1 MSRELKEALDILEK
15 EKSIS
20 KDTLL
25 EAIEQSLIQA
35 CKNHFGKADNV
46 HVTIDPETCDFS
58 VYADRSIVEYV
69 EDPAMEISLA
79 DALKITSRAEIGGMI
94 QVPIQSKEFGRI
106 ATQNAKNVILQKIRE
121 EERKVLYDEYYG
133 KEKEVVTG
141 IVQRVMGKNVSI
153 NLGKADAVLSENEQV
168 KGETFQP
175 TERIK
180 VYILEVKD
188 TPKGP
193 RILVSR
199 THPGLVKRLFESE
212 VAEVKDGTVEIK
224 SIAREAGSRTKIAVW
239 SNDPDVDAV
248 GACVG
253 MNGAR
258 VNAVVEEL
266 RGEKINIINWDENP
280 AILIENAL
288 SPAKVIAV
296 MADPDEK
303 IAGVIVPD
311 YQLSLAIGKEGQN
324 ARLAARLTGYKID
337 IINWDENPAI
347 LIENALSPAKVI
359 AVMADPDEKTA
370 LVVVPD
376 YQLSLAIGKEGQ
388 NARLAARLTGFKID
402 IKSETQ
408 AKEAG
413 DFYDYDD
420 DETAE
425 DAAEASAEETSA
437 EDSLTE
443 ETEAEEV
450 SEEVPVEEEP
460 QAQEAGENEDEE

>member
-46 HVTIDPETCDFS
+46 HVTINPETCDFS

-133 KEKEVVTG
+133 KEKEVVT
-141 IVQRVMGKNVSI
+141 KNVSI

-266 RGEKINIINWDENP
+266 RGE
-280 AILIENAL
+280 
-288 SPAKVIAV
+288 
-296 MADPDEK
+296 
-303 IAGVIVPD
+303 
-311 YQLSLAIGKEGQN
+311 
-324 ARLAARLTGYKID
+324 KID